1 MKQSTKEAFRVLRSK
16 RVTWTNQNLFLA
28 CMHDGR
34 EPNKNNTAFGC
45 EEKKQSLKK
54 QSKKQSKKTKS
65 PPGRRTIV

>member
-45 EEKKQSLKK
+45 EEKKQS
-54 QSKKQSKKTKS
+54 KKT
-65 PPGRRTIV
+65 V